1 MNELETRLH
10 DAMHRAV
17 PEGFDTAGLTSGAR
31 QRSART
37 RRLRLA
43 AGAAVATVAIA
54 AVGLGASGLVG
65 KRAAEPAQPSPP
77 SRGTISPCPDLQKV
91 ITPLT
96 GMPESPLSER
106 ADAVLVCALTS
117 GGSVWPGS
125 LPPDE
130 AVDRPGTLDRLIWR
144 LKDDQ
149 DAPLCGD
156 RPHGPA
162 FTVSVRDLQGR
173 VVTHANTDLLCDG
186 WVFLDSYY
194 VGLSEQSADWVAGQ
208 PPLDDYPTCPSVLHD
223 PEGQPVELPKGT
235 RLATASACAHP
246 VVDPLAVTSDSVP
259 RMLYPRRGPLG
270 ERDLALVNANLARTG
285 TSVGQDPGCTAKA
298 HLPLSYVLRAVTTS
312 GQQVWLTSSPSC
324 LPHFHVNGQRHI
336 TIVLDPSVVEVIT
349 GPLDRFP

>member
-173 VVTHANTDLLCDG
+173 VVTHSNTDLLCDG

-246 VVDPLAVTSDSVP
+246 VVDPLAITSDSVP

-312 GQQVWLTSSPSC
+312 GQQVWLTSSPTC

-336 TIVLDPSVVEVIT
+336 TIVFDPSVVEVIT